1 MKPKWVILILILIAL
16 LITSS
21 QTVFMLDEKETAI
34 ITQFGE
40 FQRIV
45 DEPGLHVK
53 LPWIQ
58 TLHVMDGRV
67 LSADGEPAEF
77 MTRDRKRV
85 LVDYVTR
92 WRIVDPHEYYRR
104 VRTEPVAQARLD
116 EIVGAQLR
124 QEVARRDFIDLIRE
138 DREEV
143 MSSVAEA
150 VHVQAIQLGIEVFD
164 TRIKRTDL
172 PEEVQ
177 ESVFAR
183 MQAER
188 QRIALRYR
196 AEGEERSNEIEADAD
211 RQAVIILAEAY
222 EQSERLRG
230 EGDALAAREYAAA
243 YGADEDFYQFWR
255 RMQTYENII
264 AKGGDTLLMIRSDSD
279 LMRFLESPGILPL
292 PE

>member
-1 MKPKWVILILILIAL
+1 MKIRNIIILIVLAVLIF
-16 LITSS
+16 
-21 QTVFMLDEKETAI
+21 TVFNALYKLDETETAI

-40 FQRIV
+40 YNRSV
-45 DEPGLHVK
+45 TEPGLHIK
-53 LPWIQ
+53 IPFIHA
-58 TLHVMDGRV
+58 LHIMDSRV

-92 WRIVDPHEYYRR
+92 WRITDPHEYYRR
-104 VRTEPVAQARLD
+104 VRTEAVAQARLD

-138 DREEV
+138 DREDV
-143 MSSVAEA
+143 MNLVAEA
-150 VHVQAIQLGIEVFD
+150 VRVRAAELGIEVFD

-188 QRIALRYR
+188 HRIALRYR
-196 AEGEERSNEIEADAD
+196 AEGEERSNEIQADAD
-211 RQAVIILAEAY
+211 RQSTIILAEAY
-222 EQSERLRG
+222 KTSEQLRG
-230 EGDALAAREYAAA
+230 EGDALAAEIYASA
-243 YGADEDFYQFWR
+243 YEQDEEFYSFWR
-255 RMQTYENII
+255 SLQAYSKII
-264 AKGGDTLLMIRSDSD
+264 SEEGKTRIVLNTDSD
-279 LMRFLESPGILPL
+279 LLRFLDGSGMP
-292 PE
+292 